1 MTIATVPPNLPR
13 ISVITPSFNQGVFLE
28 RALRSVLTQD
38 YPQLEYIVI
47 DGGSNDDSV
56 ENLHRYADQLAYW
69 HSTPDLGQAAAINE
83 GFARSSGEIMTWLNS
98 DDVLLSETL
107 WVVGTLF
114 ATYPQIAWITG
125 LGMNID
131 ANDQVTKL
139 ALPSGKFRGL
149 SARGWYHGR
158 LLGFIR
164 QEGTFWR
171 RELWQAA
178 GALNEDLPYSM
189 DYDLW
194 RRFARH
200 ADLVTVQQPL
210 AAFRKHAAQKT
221 AALAPYYAEIGVHLP
236 HAFRAVTLPIRA
248 LLNPLTAVLAP
259 HVSYN
264 RAQQRWV
271 LHAGFTFKPGI
282 RRPD

>member
-47 DGGSNDDSV
+47 DGGSNDNSV
-56 ENLHRYADQLAYW
+56 ELLQCYADQLAYW
-69 HSTPDLGQAAAINE
+69 RSAPDTGQAAAINE
-83 GFARSSGEIMTWLNS
+83 GLARSSGNIMTWLNS
-98 DDVLLSETL
+98 DDVLLPETL

-114 ATYPQIAWITG
+114 ATYPQIAWVTG

-131 ANDQVTKL
+131 ADDQVTKPVL
-139 ALPSGKFRGL
+139 RTGKFRSL
-149 SARGWYHGR
+149 IVRGWYHGR

-178 GALNEDLPYSM
+178 GGVDERLRYGM

-210 AAFRKHAAQKT
+210 AAFREHSAQKT
-221 AALAPYYAEIGVHLP
+221 AALAPYYAEIGVRLP
-236 HAFRAVTLPIRA
+236 HAVCAVSLPMRA
-248 LLNPLTAVLAP
+248 LLNPVMAMLAP
-259 HVSYN
+259 HV
-264 RAQQRWV
+264 RHDHVQGWT
-271 LHAGFTFKPGI
+271 LHPGATFKPGI
-282 RRPD
+282 CQ